1 MDATPEEL
9 MHHLEAEHAEMIRAI
24 VAANHDLAAR
34 SHSLGVRAEYDPD
47 EDAISVTIG
56 PTVETSTESVDNR
69 FYFSVEPET
78 LKIVGIDIFGVRD
91 LVTNP
96 PEALEGM
103 AEAAVA
109 LAAAILVQANIAEG
123 RVVDTLAD
131 GIREL
136 VAASSSSRS

>member
-1 MDATPEEL
+1 VPDAASEEL
-9 MHHLEAEHAEMIRAI
+9 MQQLQAEHAEMIRAI
-24 VAANHDLAAR
+24 VDANRDLVTR
-34 SHSLGVRAEYDPD
+34 SQSLGVHAVYDPG

-56 PTVETSTESVDNR
+56 PAIEASTESVDNR
-69 FYFSVEPET
+69 IYFSVEPDT

-103 AEAAVA
+103 AGAAVA
-109 LAAAILVQANIAEG
+109 LASAILVQANISEG

-136 VAASSSSRS
+136 VPA